1 MFGHSPLVLFTHE
14 DIEILRKPIWVA
26 FHVITQFVLFY
37 QRICPVISISCTS
50 RSNKYNKPNVI
61 YYHKLCRLLTYIKA
75 CTLFP
80 DGQDK
85 DSSQG
90 SAGIWGKYLDTR

>member
-1 MFGHSPLVLFTHE
+1 MFGHSPLALFTHE

-50 RSNKYNKPNVI
+50 RPNKYIRHIISAVNNNDHIENSTKSTI
-61 YYHKLCRLLTYIKA
+61 Y
-75 CTLFP
+75 
-80 DGQDK
+80 
-85 DSSQG
+85 
-90 SAGIWGKYLDTR
+90 

>member
-50 RSNKYNKPNVI
+50 RPNKYNKPNVI
-61 YYHKLCRLLTYIKA
+61 YYQTMSA
-75 CTLFP
+75 P
-80 DGQDK
+80 D
-85 DSSQG
+85 
-90 SAGIWGKYLDTR
+90 LH